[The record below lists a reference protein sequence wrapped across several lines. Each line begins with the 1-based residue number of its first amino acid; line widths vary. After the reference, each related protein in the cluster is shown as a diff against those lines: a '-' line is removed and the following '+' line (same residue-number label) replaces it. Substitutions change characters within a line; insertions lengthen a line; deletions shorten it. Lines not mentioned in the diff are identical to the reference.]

1 MLSLRTEENSYFQA
15 PILALQ
21 TTYPNFASLAV
32 RLKSKILEDN
42 FYTSTLV
49 PLSSPEKSY
58 SEKLWDSLIKLLKRG
73 DIKLEKTKLILVGV
87 GPGSYTGSRIGTTLA
102 SGLALALNIEA
113 KGISNLEALAYQ
125 ALPCVG
131 KIISILEAKRDQ
143 VYYEIFEG
151 KENYLLNLS
160 LSSILSKN
168 EIPAL
173 IGKFKPSCVV
183 VPAELYPSLL
193 FLSSKVNLI
202 GGKKEATFLIK
213 LGEDKLR
220 KKLPFLPPIPLYIR
234 PPV

>member
-21 TTYPNFASLAV
+21 TTYPNFASLAFK
-32 RLKSKILEDN
+32 LKSKILEDN
-42 FYTSTLV
+42 F
-49 PLSSPEKSY
+49 
-58 SEKLWDSLIKLLKRG
+58 
-73 DIKLEKTKLILVGV
+73 
-87 GPGSYTGSRIGTTLA
+87 YTGSRIGTTLA

-160 LSSILSKN
+160 LSSLLLKN
-168 EIPAL
+168 EIDAL
-173 IGKFKPSCVV
+173 IGKFRPSCIV
-183 VPAELYPSLL
+183 VPSELYSSFL

-202 GGKKEATFLIK
+202 EGKKEATFLIK

-220 KKLPFLPPIPLYIR
+220 KKLPFLPPIPIYIR